1 MSSFKTIAKCM
12 QPSYGK
18 RNLQR
23 LRRKAGYRS
32 AKDFA
37 KVLCIP
43 VSVYSRYEQ
52 EIEGSGCDIPLRTAW
67 AIADKL
73 GCSIDLVVG
82 RSDIEESEASTIN
95 ARVRKLSS
103 CSRETL
109 NDFLCYLESRESNKV
124 I

>member
-52 EIEGSGCDIPLRTAW
+52 EIEGSECDIPLRTAW